1 MSIAEIQ
8 GSMLP
13 SDAESP
19 TPLDGLL
26 VLDTATVIA
35 GPMAAMVLGDYGAR
49 VIKVEHPTGEHFRR
63 QSKGLWQFFSRNK
76 ECITCDLSSA
86 SGAEAYKKLAARAD
100 VIIENFRPGTFARW
114 GLDYGTLSAGNPGLI
129 LVHISG
135 FGQDGPWAGR
145 PGYGSL
151 VEAMSGLTALTG
163 QPESGPTPPGQPVA
177 DQMTAMTAVAATLMA
192 LRDRDRT
199 GLGQEIDLS
208 LYAPMLYLMGMSI
221 TDYYAT
227 GRQPVRG
234 GYFSSRNMRC
244 IGQCEDGSWA
254 LVVSIDAKRL
264 QLIDE
269 FLLARGYF
277 ADQDPGRERDVTE
290 IGTALRDWLSKKA
303 RATAL
308 EELTAA
314 DIPCGPVNSV
324 AEVATDELFQARGD
338 MIPYDDGEGGTVIM
352 PRPAMRFSR
361 SGIRV
366 EHAGGGLGSA
376 NETVYR
382 DLLGLD
388 VDGLRADG
396 SI

>member
-1 MSIAEIQ
+1 MSVTETYD
-8 GSMLP
+8 SKPP
-13 SDAESP
+13 SDAGSP
-19 TPLDGLL
+19 TPLGDLV

-76 ECITCDLSSA
+76 ECITCNLSTPAGAAAYRRLA
-86 SGAEAYKKLAARAD
+86 SRAD

-114 GLDYGTLSAGNPGLI
+114 GLDYATLSAENPGLI
-129 LVHISG
+129 LVHVSG
-135 FGQDGPWAGR
+135 FGQDGPWANR

-151 VEAMSGLTALTG
+151 VEALSGLTAVTG
-163 QPESGPTPPGQPVA
+163 EPDGGPTPPGQPVA
-177 DQMTAMTAVAATLMA
+177 DQMAAMTAVAATLMA
-192 LRDRDRT
+192 LRDRERT

-221 TDYYAT
+221 TDYNAT

-244 IGQCEDGSWA
+244 IGRCADGSWA

-264 QLIDE
+264 ELIDR
-269 FLLARGYF
+269 FLLDRGYF
-277 ADQDPGRERDVTE
+277 DDQDRDRERDVTE

-303 RATAL
+303 RASAL

-314 DIPCGPVNSV
+314 DIPCSPVNSV
-324 AEVATDELFQARGD
+324 AEVATDELFRARRD
-338 MIPYDDGEGGTVIM
+338 LIPYDDGEGGSVMM
-352 PRPAMRFSR
+352 PRPAARFSR

-366 EHAGGGLGSA
+366 EQAGGALGTA
-376 NETVYR
+376 NESVYR
-382 DLLGLD
+382 DWLGLD
-388 VDGLRADG
+388 LDGLRAEG
-396 SI
+396 AV